1 MPSRFLKKYR
11 VRRGGDFRRA
21 FNHRRS
27 AADKWLVVVAAANG
41 LEHPRL
47 GLSVSR
53 KIGPAVARN
62 RWKRLLR
69 EAFRLSLDRLPA
81 GADLIVIP
89 RTPKPPRLEAIIDAL
104 VETARRAA
112 AKISAR
118 EAEKPDGA

>member
-1 MPSRFLKKYR
+1 MSARFLKKYR

-21 FNHRRS
+21 YNRRQS
-27 AADKWLVVVAAANG
+27 AADQWLTVVVAANG

-62 RWKRLLR
+62 RWKRMLR
-69 EAFRLSLDRLPA
+69 EAFRLSIERLPA

-89 RTPKPPRLEAIIDAL
+89 RAPRPPKLEVLMDSL
-104 VETARRAA
+104 VATARRAA
-112 AKISAR
+112 AKMNCN
-118 EAEKPDGA
+118 G